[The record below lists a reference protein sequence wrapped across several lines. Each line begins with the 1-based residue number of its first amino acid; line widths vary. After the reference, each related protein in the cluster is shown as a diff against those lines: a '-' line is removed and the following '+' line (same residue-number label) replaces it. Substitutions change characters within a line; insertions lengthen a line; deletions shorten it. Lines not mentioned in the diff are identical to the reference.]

1 MKCTSCGTENPEGSK
16 FCKGCGQKLEVTEGE
31 AAGAAGAV
39 AAGAPA
45 GAASAGVAGAGS
57 AGAAQQPADSAQT
70 QAQGQPQQAQPQNQT
85 AGQAPQ
91 APFSAQNQQSQPQPQ
106 VQYAQG
112 STFKPK
118 SDAIDDKQYTASP
131 FGSAWA
137 DISNSKN
144 WFGRAL
150 LLGLCSIVP
159 VLRWVVWGYA
169 NRWGREVCL
178 GINRRMPESIF
189 EEGTF
194 VTGAKIFVCEL
205 AYSAIFFAA
214 FFLLMLIPVL
224 GGIVFALAF
233 AVYIFVSP
241 LLDFQIG
248 LSGKISAGFTGIG
261 RAFKLIK
268 KTPVKTLVSTMGPAL
283 IVEALVG
290 FVFLVILCALL
301 LAFSHS
307 IVTDSSQLVL
317 SSASYSPKASNNA
330 ALIANSIFGAIA
342 GLGVA
347 VFLLYVVFWFAC
359 CVAGALSS
367 VWSARAIGHLVSRE
381 GTEWLQVAGLVD
393 LSNTDLPPNSVPT
406 PFVPFQ
412 NR

>member
-248 LSGKISAGFTGIG
+248 LSGKISAGFSGIG

-330 ALIANSIFGAIA
+330 ALIANSIGGAIA

>member
-194 VTGAKIFVCEL
+194 ATGAKIFVCEL

-307 IVTDSSQLVL
+307 IVTDLSQLL
-317 SSASYSPKASNNA
+317 SSASYSHKASNNA
-330 ALIANSIFGAIA
+330 TLMANSIFGAIA
-342 GLGVA
+342 GLGVS
-347 VFLLYVVFWFAC
+347 VFLLYVVFLFAC
-359 CVAGALSS
+359 CVGGALSS

-406 PFVPFQ
+406 PFVPF
-412 NR
+412 R

>member
-16 FCKGCGQKLEVTEGE
+16 FCKGCGQKLEVTEVE
-31 AAGAAGAV
+31 AAGAAGAA

-169 NRWGREVCL
+169 NRW
-178 GINRRMPESIF
+178 
-189 EEGTF
+189 
-194 VTGAKIFVCEL
+194 A
-205 AYSAIFFAA
+205 
-214 FFLLMLIPVL
+214 
-224 GGIVFALAF
+224 
-233 AVYIFVSP
+233 
-241 LLDFQIG
+241 
-248 LSGKISAGFTGIG
+248 GK
-261 RAFKLIK
+261 
-268 KTPVKTLVSTMGPAL
+268 
-283 IVEALVG
+283 
-290 FVFLVILCALL
+290 
-301 LAFSHS
+301 
-307 IVTDSSQLVL
+307 
-317 SSASYSPKASNNA
+317 
-330 ALIANSIFGAIA
+330 
-342 GLGVA
+342 
-347 VFLLYVVFWFAC
+347 
-359 CVAGALSS
+359 CVWA
-367 VWSARAIGHLVSRE
+367 
-381 GTEWLQVAGLVD
+381 
-393 LSNTDLPPNSVPT
+393 
-406 PFVPFQ
+406 
-412 NR
+412 

>member
-45 GAASAGVAGAGS
+45 VAASAGVAGAGS
-57 AGAAQQPADSAQT
+57 AGAAQQPTDSAQT

-194 VTGAKIFVCEL
+194 ATGAKIFVCEL

-307 IVTDSSQLVL
+307 IVTDSFQLAL

-330 ALIANSIFGAIA
+330 ALMANSIFGAIA